1 VPDIRVRDDERPGT
15 GAPEELVLSGLPD
28 RLTVRELIRTRVRE
42 EVANANADRT
52 KARRLLVAPSDA
64 EQMLNGEYRLRPGRM
79 IDWQEQAAVA
89 VDAFERQAFFV
100 FVDGTQVESL
110 DDEVAL
116 HTDSEVRFLR
126 LTPLVGG

>member
-110 DDEVAL
+110 DDELAL